1 MSGLPP
7 TDRTPIVSIYFSI
20 TMVVTTA
27 ATIMGVIILRIHH
40 KVDMFLCLNTILVTT
55 LGQ

>member
-40 KVDMFLCLNTILVTT
+40 KVDMSLCLNTILVTT